1 MARRKLKGAKSDS
14 DLGIASNMT
23 VRKMDGGGAST
34 LATIQFIQRWR
45 NRRRK

>member
-1 MARRKLKGAKSDS
+1 MARRKIKGAKSDR

-34 LATIQFIQRWR
+34 LAPIQFLQRFR